1 MDGRRPAP
9 GTFATA
15 FDEALTAVDMT
26 LATLRHRLAERG
38 HKVAASTLGY
48 WRNGRRQPE
57 RADSLD
63 AVAEIE
69 AILRLRPGALT
80 SAIGASRRSGPPVPT
95 ASVQDLPEMSPAM
108 SEALALLDMDSLRPG
123 HLEEALDITAD
134 IDASGEWTRM
144 TSRSRLR
151 ATTDGV
157 TRSTGFCLGDP
168 GTTAADGIT
177 VAAGATLG
185 RTVRFDEHGLLL
197 AELLLERPL
206 DVGDTAMVEYSFSFT
221 DVTDRELGTYA
232 ANRMSNVSVWARFTA
247 DRTPRR
253 AWRFTQR
260 PGEDQDVTEFDAS
273 ASRSLHHALRGFG
286 PGLMGIRWEW

>member
-1 MDGRRPAP
+1 MGGSDGGP

-15 FDEALTAVDMT
+15 FDDALRASGITIA
-26 LATLRHRLAERG
+26 ALRARLGARG
-38 HKVAASTLGY
+38 HKVASSTLGY
-48 WRNGRRQPE
+48 WRDGRRQPE
-57 RADSLD
+57 RAESLD
-63 AVAEIE
+63 AVREIE

-80 SAIGASRRSGPPVPT
+80 GAIGATRRSGPPVPT
-95 ASVQDLPEMSPAM
+95 ADVNDLPEMSPAM
-108 SEALALLDMDSLRPG
+108 SEALAQLEMDSLRPG
-123 HLEEALDITAD
+123 HIEDSLDITAD
-134 IDASGEWTRM
+134 IDADGRWTRM

-157 TRSTGFCLGDP
+157 SRSTAFCLGDP
-168 GTTAADGIT
+168 GTTAADSIT
-177 VAAGATLG
+177 VHAGATLG

-206 DVGDTAMVEYSFSFT
+206 DVGETAMVEYTFSFT
-221 DVTDRELGTYA
+221 DVTDLEFGTYA

-253 AWRFTQR
+253 AWRFTQL
-260 PGEDQDVTEFDAS
+260 PGEEQDVEEFDAS
-273 ASRSLHHALRGFG
+273 SARSLHFALRNFG

>member
-1 MDGRRPAP
+1 MDGQAPAP
-9 GTFATA
+9 RTFATV
-15 FDEALTAVDMT
+15 FDEALTASGT
-26 LATLRHRLAERG
+26 SIAALRSRLESRG
-38 HKVAASTLGY
+38 HKVASSTLGY
-48 WRNGRRQPE
+48 WRSGQRQPE

-69 AILRLRPGALT
+69 AILRLRPGHLT
-80 SAIGASRRSGPPVPT
+80 EAIGASRRKGPPVPT
-95 ASVQDLPEMSPAM
+95 ADHTDLPDMSPAM
-108 SEALALLDMDSLRPG
+108 TGALALLGMDSLRPG
-123 HLEEALDITAD
+123 HVEEALDITAD
-134 IDASGEWTRM
+134 IDASGRWTRM

-157 TRSTGFCLGDP
+157 SRTTGFCLGDP

-206 DVGDTAMVEYSFSFT
+206 DVGDTAMVEYTFSFS
-221 DVTDRELGTYA
+221 DVSDLEFGTYA
-232 ANRMSNVSVWARFTA
+232 ANRMASVSVWARFTA
-247 DRTPRR
+247 DCSPRR
-253 AWRFTQR
+253 AWRFTQL
-260 PGEDQDVTEFDAS
+260 PGEDADVTEFDAS

>member
-1 MDGRRPAP
+1 MGESDASP

-15 FDEALTAVDMT
+15 FDEALKASGTTMA
-26 LATLRHRLAERG
+26 ALRSRLEARG

-63 AVAEIE
+63 AVREIE
-69 AILRLRPGALT
+69 AILRLRPGTLT
-80 SAIGASRRSGPPVPT
+80 GAIGASRRSGPPVAT
-95 ASVQDLPEMSPAM
+95 ADVNDLPEMSPAM
-108 SEALALLDMDSLRPG
+108 SEALALIEMDSLRPG
-123 HLEEALDITAD
+123 HVEEALDITAD
-134 IDASGEWTRM
+134 IDADGRWTRM

-157 TRSTGFCLGDP
+157 SRSTAFCLGDP
-168 GTTAADGIT
+168 GARAADGIT

-206 DVGDTAMVEYSFSFT
+206 DVGETAMVEYSFAFT
-221 DVTDRELGTYA
+221 EVSDLEFGTYA
-232 ANRMSNVSVWARFTA
+232 ANRMASVSVWARFAA
-247 DRTPRR
+247 DRSPRR
-253 AWRFTQR
+253 AWRFTQL
-260 PGEDQDVTEFDAS
+260 PGEAADVVEFDAS
-273 ASRSLHHALRGFG
+273 ASRSLHYVLRAFG